1 MIKVITEIRKTNCQI
16 NNIIF
21 ATVYMYTTVH
31 TIYDETRRKYQV
43 NLKRNVIQS
52 IPLSCLLQNTTA
64 Y

>member
-43 NLKRNVIQS
+43 NLKRNVI
-52 IPLSCLLQNTTA
+52 
-64 Y
+64 